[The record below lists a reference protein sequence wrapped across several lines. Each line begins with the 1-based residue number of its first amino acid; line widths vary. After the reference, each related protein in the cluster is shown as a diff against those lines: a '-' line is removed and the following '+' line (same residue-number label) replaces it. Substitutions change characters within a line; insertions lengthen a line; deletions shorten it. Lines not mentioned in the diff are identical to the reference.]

1 MCEGTGADIILYSD
15 KLENQNDKV
24 AEVQEVRL

>member
-1 MCEGTGADIILYSD
+1 MSEGMRADIILYSD